1 MLVWLFILVLELC
14 GVVGRIEIVDL
25 GPGRQMPYLPHVR
38 SPKLGVNVIWMVFG
52 RRRVRE
58 KERKRPW
65 GAFYILS
72 PGRGLLFGRG
82 SSGILENLMTNT
94 RDV

>member
-14 GVVGRIEIVDL
+14 GAVGRIEIVDL

-52 RRRVRE
+52 RRRDRE

-65 GAFYILS
+65 GALYILS
-72 PGRGLLFGRG
+72 PVVG
-82 SSGILENLMTNT
+82 SSSVGGVVVFWRI
-94 RDV
+94 

>member
-1 MLVWLFILVLELC
+1 MLVWLFILVLEVC

-38 SPKLGVNVIWMVFG
+38 RPKLGVNVIWMVFG

-65 GAFYILS
+65 GSFYYSLS
-72 PGRGLLFGRG
+72 GRGLLFGKG
-82 SSGILENLMTNT
+82 E
-94 RDV
+94 

>member
-1 MLVWLFILVLELC
+1 
-14 GVVGRIEIVDL
+14 
-25 GPGRQMPYLPHVR
+25 
-38 SPKLGVNVIWMVFG
+38 MVFG

-58 KERKRPW
+58 KERKEAL
-65 GAFYILS
+65 GSVLYSLS
-72 PGRGLLFGRG
+72 GRGLQFGRG

>member
-38 SPKLGVNVIWMVFG
+38 SPKLGANVIWMVFG

-65 GAFYILS
+65 GAFYILT
-72 PGRGLLFGRG
+72 PVVG
-82 SSGILENLMTNT
+82 SCSVGGVVGILENLMTNT